1 MVSSVGSGG
10 PGSVRARMSG
20 PPGWH
25 KDAAPADAVSS
36 HCAELLGCRPVTA
49 NVSGT
54 MPVVLIAEELA
65 PSVLAVLGA
74 DVEIRH
80 VDGADRGALLPAL
93 ADAAAVLIR
102 SATQIDAEAL
112 AAAPQLKVVARAG
125 IGLDNVDVPA
135 ATERGVLV
143 VNAPTSNIV
152 SAAEH
157 AVALLL
163 AAARHIPAADASLRE
178 GKWARSRFTGV
189 EVTEKTVGVVG
200 LGRIGVLVA
209 QRLAAFGVTLL
220 AYDPYIQPGR
230 AAQLG
235 VRLVSLDELL
245 RESDFITIHLPKT
258 PETLG
263 LIGAEQLAATRR
275 GVIIV
280 NAARG
285 GLVDEAA
292 LADALQSG
300 QVGAAGIDVYAKEP
314 CTDSPLFGLPNVV
327 VTPHLGAST
336 TEAQDKAGTAVARS
350 VRLALQGEFVPDAV
364 NVQAGGV
371 VAEDVRPG
379 LPLAEKL
386 GRVFASVAGG
396 LAQSVHVQVQGK
408 IAEYDVSVVQ
418 LAVLKGVF
426 SDVVE
431 EQVTYVNAPLLAGQR
446 GLEVSLSSDIESPD
460 YRNLI
465 TVRGAMADGTQV
477 TVSGT
482 LFGKNQVPK
491 LTEVD
496 GFDIDLDLSGY
507 LLFFVYTDRPGVVGT
522 VGAALGEAGINI
534 AGAQV
539 SRTTRGGEALM
550 AVTVDS
556 PVPADLLEDIARRI
570 GARQARAA
578 DLHTA

>member
-1 MVSSVGSGG
+1 
-10 PGSVRARMSG
+10 
-20 PPGWH
+20 
-25 KDAAPADAVSS
+25 
-36 HCAELLGCRPVTA
+36 VTA
-49 NVSGT
+49 T
-54 MPVVLIAEELA
+54 PPVVLIAENLA
-65 PSVLAVLGA
+65 PSVLEVLGS

-80 VDGADRGALLPAL
+80 VDGTDRAALLPAL
-93 ADAAAVLIR
+93 ADAAAVLVR
-102 SATQIDAEAL
+102 SATQIDGEAL
-112 AAAPQLKVVARAG
+112 AAAPNLKVVARAG
-125 IGLDNVDVPA
+125 IGLDNVDVAA
-135 ATERGVLV
+135 ATERGVMV

-163 AAARHIPAADASLRE
+163 AAARQIPAADATLRQGE
-178 GKWARSRFTGV
+178 WQRSKFMGV
-189 EVTEKTVGVVG
+189 EVTDKTVGVIG
-200 LGRIGVLVA
+200 LGRIGILVA
-209 QRLAAFGVTLL
+209 QRLAAFGVTLT

-235 VRLVSLDELL
+235 VRLVPLDELL
-245 RESDFITIHLPKT
+245 RESDFVTIHLPKT
-258 PETLG
+258 PETVG
-263 LIGAEQLAATRR
+263 LIGAAELATTKP

-292 LADALQSG
+292 LADALKSG
-300 QVGAAGIDVYAKEP
+300 HVAAAGLDVYATEP
-314 CTDSPLFGLPNVV
+314 CTDSPLFGLPNTV

-386 GRVFASVAGG
+386 GRVFTSVAGG
-396 LAQSVHVQVQGK
+396 LAQSVNVEVRGK
-408 IAEYDVSVVQ
+408 IAEFDVSVVQ

-431 EQVTYVNAPLLAGQR
+431 EQVTYVNAPLLAEQR
-446 GLEVSLSSDIESPD
+446 GLEVVLSSDVESPD
-460 YRNLI
+460 YRNLVS
-465 TVRGAMADGTQV
+465 VRGAMADGTEV

-491 LTEVD
+491 LVEID
-496 GFDIDLDLSGY
+496 GFDMDLDLSGY
-507 LLFFVYTDRPGVVGT
+507 LLFFVYEDRPGVVGT

-539 SRTTRGGEALM
+539 SRTTRGGQALM

-556 PVPADLLEDIARRI
+556 PVPAELLGDIAGRI
-570 GARQARAA
+570 GAREARSA
-578 DLHTA
+578 DLNPS

>member
-1 MVSSVGSGG
+1 M
-10 PGSVRARMSG
+10 
-20 PPGWH
+20 
-25 KDAAPADAVSS
+25 
-36 HCAELLGCRPVTA
+36 
-49 NVSGT
+49 
-54 MPVVLIAEELA
+54 
-65 PSVLAVLGA
+65 
-74 DVEIRH
+74 
-80 VDGADRGALLPAL
+80 
-93 ADAAAVLIR
+93 
-102 SATQIDAEAL
+102 
-112 AAAPQLKVVARAG
+112 
-125 IGLDNVDVPA
+125 
-135 ATERGVLV
+135 V
-143 VNAPTSNIV
+143 VNAPQSNVV

-157 AVALLL
+157 AMALLL
-163 AAARHIPAADASLRE
+163 AQARNVPQAHAALRAGLWE
-178 GKWARSRFTGV
+178 RSRWQGV
-189 EVTEKTVGVVG
+189 ELHGKTLGVVG
-200 LGRIGVLVA
+200 LGRVGALVA
-209 QRLAAFGVTLL
+209 QRALAFGMHLA
-220 AYDPYIQPGR
+220 AYDPFVSPER
-230 AAQLG
+230 ARQMGVELMSLEQL
-235 VRLVSLDELL
+235 VASV
-245 RESDFITIHLPKT
+245 DFLTVHLPKT

-263 LIGAEQLAATRR
+263 LIGAAELATTKR

-292 LADALQSG
+292 LAEALASG
-300 QVGAAGIDVYAKEP
+300 QVRAAGIDVYAKEP
-314 CTDSPLFGLPNVV
+314 CTDSPLFRLPNTV

-336 TEAQDKAGTAVARS
+336 TEAQDKAGTAVAHS

-386 GRVFASVAGG
+386 GRVFTAVAGG
-396 LAQSVHVQVQGK
+396 LAQSVTVDVRGK
-408 IAEYDVSVVQ
+408 IAEFDDSVLQ

-431 EQVTYVNAPLLAGQR
+431 EQVTYVNAPLFAHQR
-446 GLEVSLSSDIESPD
+446 GLEVALTSDVESPD

-465 TVRGAMADGTQV
+465 SVRGAMADGTGI

-491 LTEVD
+491 LVEVN
-496 GFDIDLDLSGY
+496 GFDMDLDASGY

-522 VGAALGEAGINI
+522 VGAALGEAGVNI

-556 PVPADLLEDIARRI
+556 PVAAELLGDIAGRI
-570 GARQARAA
+570 GAREAHSA
-578 DLHTA
+578 DLTAA

>member
-1 MVSSVGSGG
+1 MTTS
-10 PGSVRARMSG
+10 A
-20 PPGWH
+20 
-25 KDAAPADAVSS
+25 
-36 HCAELLGCRPVTA
+36 
-49 NVSGT
+49 
-54 MPVVLIAEELA
+54 PVVLIAEQLA
-65 PSVLAVLGA
+65 PSVLEVLGE

-80 VDGADRGALLPAL
+80 VDGADRSALLPAL
-93 ADAAAVLIR
+93 SDAAAVLIR
-102 SATQIDAEAL
+102 SATRIDAEAL
-112 AAAPQLKVVARAG
+112 AAAPNLKVVARAG
-125 IGLDNVDVPA
+125 IGLDNVDVGA

-163 AAARHIPAADASLRE
+163 AAARQIPAADASLR
-178 GKWARSRFTGV
+178 GGAWKRSTFMGV
-189 EVTEKTVGVVG
+189 EVLDKTVGIVG
-200 LGRIGVLVA
+200 LGRIGILVA
-209 QRLAAFGVTLL
+209 QRLAAFGVTLI
-220 AYDPYIQPGR
+220 AYDPYLQPGR

-235 VRLVSLDELL
+235 VRLVPLDELL
-245 RESDFITIHLPKT
+245 RESDFITVHLPKT

-263 LIGAEQLAATRR
+263 LIGASELAATKR

-285 GLVDEAA
+285 GLVDESA
-292 LADALQSG
+292 LADALRSG
-300 QVGAAGIDVYAKEP
+300 QVFAAGLDVYAQEP
-314 CTDSPLFGLPNVV
+314 TTDSPLFELPNTV

-336 TEAQDKAGTAVARS
+336 TEAQDKAGTAVAHS

-386 GRVFASVAGG
+386 GRVFTAVAGG
-396 LAQSVHVQVQGK
+396 LAQSVSVEVRGK
-408 IAEYDVSVVQ
+408 IAEFDVSVVQ
-418 LAVLKGVF
+418 LAVLRGVF

-431 EQVTYVNAPLLAGQR
+431 EQVTYVNAPLLAEQR
-446 GLEVSLSSDIESPD
+446 GLEVTLSSDVESPD
-460 YRNLI
+460 YRNLV

-496 GFDIDLDLSGY
+496 GFDMDLDLSGH
-507 LLFFVYTDRPGVVGT
+507 LLFFTYSDRPGVVGI
-522 VGAALGEAGINI
+522 VGARLGEAGVNI

-539 SRTTRGGEALM
+539 SRTNRGGEALM

-556 PVPADLLEDIARRI
+556 PVPAELLEDIAGRI
-570 GARQARAA
+570 GARQARSA
-578 DLHTA
+578 DLTPL

>member
-1 MVSSVGSGG
+1 MVSSARAGG
-10 PGSVRARMSG
+10 TGAAGQDGRAIGERASALPGAWSG
-20 PPGWH
+20 PSSGTVGYRRS
-25 KDAAPADAVSS
+25 AAVAAS
-36 HCAELLGCRPVTA
+36 LGCAPVPDKA
-49 NVSGT
+49 
-54 MPVVLIAEELA
+54 PVVLIAEELA
-65 PSVLAVLGA
+65 PSVLEVLGS

-93 ADAAAVLIR
+93 AEASAVLIR

-112 AAAPQLKVVARAG
+112 AAAPQLRVVARAG

-143 VNAPTSNIV
+143 GNAPTSNIG

-178 GKWARSRFTGV
+178 GKWARSKFTGV

-209 QRLAAFGVTLL
+209 QRLAAFGVTLI
-220 AYDPYIQPGR
+220 AYDPYIPPGR
-230 AAQLG
+230 AALLG
-235 VRLVSLDELL
+235 ARLVSLDELL
-245 RESDFITIHLPKT
+245 REPDFITIHLPKT

-263 LIGAEQLAATRR
+263 LIGAEQLAATKP

-280 NAARG
+280 TAARG

-292 LADALQSG
+292 LAEALKSG

-336 TEAQDKAGTAVARS
+336 TEAQDKAGAAVARS

-371 VAEDVRPG
+371 VAEDLRPG

-386 GRVFASVAGG
+386 GRLFTALAPG
-396 LAQSVHVQVQGK
+396 LAQSVNVEVRGEV
-408 IAEYDVSVVQ
+408 AEFDDSV
-418 LAVLKGVF
+418 L
-426 SDVVE
+426 
-431 EQVTYVNAPLLAGQR
+431 QR
-446 GLEVSLSSDIESPD
+446 G
-460 YRNLI
+460 
-465 TVRGAMADGTQV
+465 
-477 TVSGT
+477 
-482 LFGKNQVPK
+482 
-491 LTEVD
+491 VD
-496 GFDIDLDLSGY
+496 
-507 LLFFVYTDRPGVVGT
+507 V
-522 VGAALGEAGINI
+522 
-534 AGAQV
+534 
-539 SRTTRGGEALM
+539 
-550 AVTVDS
+550 
-556 PVPADLLEDIARRI
+556 
-570 GARQARAA
+570 
-578 DLHTA
+578 

>member
-1 MVSSVGSGG
+1 MSVGSPQGKEPS
-10 PGSVRARMSG
+10 PGRVVSIRQPRV
-20 PPGWH
+20 PQV
-25 KDAAPADAVSS
+25 APVS
-36 HCAELLGCRPVTA
+36 LGCPVVTTSA
-49 NVSGT
+49 
-54 MPVVLIAEELA
+54 PVVLIAEELA
-65 PSVLAVLGA
+65 PSVLEVLGG

-80 VDGADRGALLPAL
+80 VDGADRAALLPAL

-112 AAAPQLKVVARAG
+112 AAAPNLKVVARAG
-125 IGLDNVDVPA
+125 IGLDNVDVAA
-135 ATERGVLV
+135 ATERGVMV
-143 VNAPTSNIV
+143 VNAPMSNII

-163 AAARHIPAADASLRE
+163 AAARHIPAADASLRAGE
-178 GKWARSRFTGV
+178 WKRSSFTGV
-189 EVTEKTVGVVG
+189 EVAGKTAGVVG

-209 QRLAAFGVTLL
+209 QRLAAFGVELI
-220 AYDPYIQPGR
+220 AHDPYIQPGR

-235 VRLVSLDELL
+235 VRLVSLEELL
-245 RESDFITIHLPKT
+245 RESDFITVHLPKT
-258 PETLG
+258 PETVG
-263 LIGAEQLAATRR
+263 LIGAEELSLTRR

-292 LADALQSG
+292 LVDALKTG
-300 QVGAAGIDVYAKEP
+300 HVGAAGIDVYAAEP
-314 CTDSPLFGLPNVV
+314 CTGSPLFELPNTV

-386 GRVFASVAGG
+386 GRLFTAVSGG
-396 LAQSVHVQVQGK
+396 LAQSLAVEVRGK
-408 IAEYDVSVVQ
+408 LAEFDASVLQ
-418 LAVLKGVF
+418 LAVLNGVF

-431 EQVTYVNAPLLAGQR
+431 EPVTYVNAPLLAAQR
-446 GLEVSLSSDIESPD
+446 GLEVTLTSDLESPTF
-460 YRNLI
+460 RNLV
-465 TVRGAMADGTQV
+465 TVRGAMADGAAV

-482 LFGKNQVPK
+482 LYGKNQVPR
-491 LTEVD
+491 LTEVA
-496 GFDIDLDLSGY
+496 GFEVDLEASGH
-507 LLFFVYTDRPGVVGT
+507 LLFFTYTDRPGVVGA
-522 VGAALGEAGINI
+522 VGAALGEAGVNI

-556 PVPADLLEDIARRI
+556 PVDAALLAAIAGLI
-570 GARQARAA
+570 GAREAHAA
-578 DLHTA
+578 DLTTA